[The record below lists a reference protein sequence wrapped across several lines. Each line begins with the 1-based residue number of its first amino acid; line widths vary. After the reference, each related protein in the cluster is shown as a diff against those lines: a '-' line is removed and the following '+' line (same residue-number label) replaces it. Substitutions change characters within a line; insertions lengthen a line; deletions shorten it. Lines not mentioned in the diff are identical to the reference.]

1 MGVRIGTVPK
11 RGPRSGRIPYLKLFL
26 ILLVVFLPGNLRAEK
41 RVALVIGNADY
52 QHTTPLANPAN
63 DARAIAASLQKLNF
77 EVVEAYDMDI
87 DGLSEQLD
95 RFSQKLQG
103 ADVGLFFYAGHG
115 LSFGG
120 NNYIVPVDAKL
131 TSQFRLRRE
140 TIPIDEIMN
149 EMAASARVSLLFLD
163 ACRNN
168 PLAET
173 LQRSIRT
180 RTRNT
185 SVNRGLSLM
194 KPRGEESLIVFATEP
209 GQVAE
214 DGKGD
219 HSPFTQALLN
229 HIERPGID
237 IEVMLKAVQRD
248 VKRAT
253 DNAQRPE
260 RWSKL
265 ESNFSFNPRSRDP
278 VTTGTLR
285 NASRPGA
292 DTIDRREEQIYWE
305 SVKDLGDVE
314 LIKAYLERYPDGRFV
329 AIARVLVR
337 RLENSATRPTSGPS
351 FDCDTSSGIVE
362 RTICGSFRLSQM
374 DARMATLY
382 FRVKG
387 RLTKDEADD
396 LLKEQRSWISTR
408 NRCRNN
414 APCLEQAYQERL
426 TRLDQWVKN

>member
-1 MGVRIGTVPK
+1 MGVCNGVVQNWGQRNRRVKYPI
-11 RGPRSGRIPYLKLFL
+11 LFL
-26 ILLVVFLPGNLRAEK
+26 LLMVVLLPGELRAEK
-41 RVALVIGNADY
+41 RVALVIGNANY

-63 DARAIAASLQKLNF
+63 DARAIAASLKKLSF
-77 EVVEAYDMDI
+77 DVVEAYDTDI

-95 RFSQKLQG
+95 LFSQKLQG

-120 NNYIVPVDAKL
+120 NNYIVPVDAQL

-140 TIPIDEIMN
+140 TIPIDEILN
-149 EMAASARVSLLFLD
+149 EMAASARINLLFLD

-168 PLAET
+168 PLAQT

-180 RTRNT
+180 KTRNT
-185 SVNRGLSLM
+185 SINRGLSLM

-248 VKRAT
+248 VKSET
-253 DNAQRPE
+253 GNAQRPE

-265 ESNFSFNPRSRDP
+265 ESNFAFNPRTRDT

-285 NASRPGA
+285 NVSRPGT
-292 DTIDRREEQIYWE
+292 DTIERREEQIYWE
-305 SVKDLGDVE
+305 SVKDLGDAD
-314 LIKAYLERYPDGRFV
+314 LIRAYLERYPDGKFV
-329 AIARVLVR
+329 AIARVLVS
-337 RLENSATRPTSGPS
+337 RLENSVTRPTSGPS
-351 FDCDTSSGIVE
+351 FDCTTSSGIVE

-382 FRVKG
+382 YRAKG
-387 RLTKDEADD
+387 RLSKKESDD
-396 LLKEQRSWISTR
+396 LLKEQRSWISAR

-414 APCLEQAYQERL
+414 APCLEKVYEERI